1 MHHKWQSYDV
11 WFLTGTHQTIFCYFG
26 LCFALLP
33 APPMDPGNQ
42 NFEKKWKK
50 HLEIFIILKMCTIN
64 DNHMMHGSQDI
75 EHDRQNFLSLWT
87 IFCPLTLKQPKKYY
101 QKWQSCDVWFLRY
114 GAWWAEPFVILDHF
128 LTFYPANN
136 LKNQNFEKMKK
147 MPGVLSFYTSVP

>member
-75 EHDRQNFLSLWT
+75 EHDRENFLSLWT
-87 IFCPLTLKQPKKYY
+87 IFCPLTPKTT
-101 QKWQSCDVWFLRY
+101 QKILPKMTIMWCMVPEIWSMMSRTFCHF
-114 GAWWAEPFVILDHF
+114 GPFF
-128 LTFYPANN
+128 N
-136 LKNQNFEKMKK
+136 LL
-147 MPGVLSFYTSVP
+147 PR